1 MNPTRLAVVCDYP
14 EEGWPSMDLMGE
26 MILSHLERGHAEQVA
41 PTRLCPSYHH
51 RLTRWPVLRR
61 LGLARNADRVLNR
74 FWDYPRALAPRGRR
88 DEFDLYHVVDH
99 SYAQLVHVIPAGRAV
114 VTCHDLD
121 TFRCLL
127 EPEREPRPGWFRA
140 LARRTL
146 TGLQKAAAVVC
157 DSEATRTALLAHRLV
172 PDARLRVVYPGI
184 HPECTVDPDP
194 AADAEAVRFLGPAD
208 RDGPPDLFHVG
219 STIPRKRIDV
229 LLATFAA
236 VRRIHPGARLIRAGG
251 PLTLEQEQKARRLG
265 VFDAMVSLPFCSR
278 AILAAV
284 YRRASLVL
292 MPSEAEGFGLPVA
305 EALACGA
312 PLLASDLPV
321 LREVGGDAPIYRSVA
336 DLAGWTEGALTLLAE
351 RHDEAVRRVRRARG
365 LAQARH
371 FAWTDHAEQL
381 VSLYR
386 ELLEP
391 SPGRLDGRSPGRTVR

>member
-184 HPECTVDPDP
+184 HPECTADPDL
-194 AADAEAVRFLGPAD
+194 AADAEAVRFLGPVD

-265 VFDAMVSLPFCSR
+265 VFDAIVSLPFCSR

-321 LREVGGDAPIYRSVA
+321 LREVGGDAPVYRSVA
-336 DLAGWTEGALTLLAE
+336 DPAGWTEGALTLLAE
-351 RHDEAVRRVRRARG
+351 RHDEAVRRVRRDRG

>member
-26 MILSHLERGHAEQVA
+26 MILSHLERGYVEQVA
-41 PTRLCPSYHH
+41 PTRVCPSYRH

-61 LGLARNADRVLNR
+61 LGVARNADRVLNR
-74 FWDYPRALAPRGRR
+74 FWDYPRALAPYGSRG
-88 DEFDLYHVVDH
+88 EFDLYHVVDH
-99 SYAQLVHVIPAGRAV
+99 SYAQLVHVIPTGRSV

-146 TGLQKAAAVVC
+146 AGLQQAAAVVC
-157 DSEATRTALLAHRLV
+157 DSVATQNALLAHDLV
-172 PDARLRVVYPGI
+172 PEARLRVIYPGA
-184 HPECTVDPDP
+184 HPECTTDPDP
-194 AADAEAVRFLGPAD
+194 AADAEAVRLLGPIDSDA
-208 RDGPPDLFHVG
+208 PPDLFHVG

-236 VRRIHPGARLIRAGG
+236 IRRVHPGARLIRAGG
-251 PLTLEQEQKARRLG
+251 PLGLEHEQQARELG
-265 VFDAMVSLPFCSR
+265 VHESIVSLPFCSR
-278 AILAAV
+278 AVLAAV

-321 LREVGGDAPIYRSVA
+321 LREVGGDAPVYRPVA
-336 DLAGWTEGALTLLAE
+336 DLAGWSEGALSLLAE
-351 RHDEAVRRVRRARG
+351 RHDETGRRARRSRG

-371 FAWTDHAEQL
+371 FAWTYHAEQL

-391 SPGRLDGRSPGRTVR
+391 LQGSANGGLTGGAVR